1 MRSRTPIRRWAT
13 RGSAAAFTAVALTAG
28 MQAALAGGA
37 QASPHQAPNR
47 VVNPYSP
54 AYHRAYR
61 HGVVPTIAQQKK
73 MVRWDRNHP
82 RNASAN
88 DLNYGGGIDGIGVTT
103 GQEKVYMVFY
113 GSQWGTQS
121 TNANGDITLSG
132 DPSGQAPYQQELYKG
147 LGTGGELWSGVMTQY
162 CDGVAVGAQ
171 TCPASNTH
179 HVAYPSG
186 GVLAGVWVDESTA
199 SPSQATGH
207 QLGVEA
213 VNAAAHF
220 GNTTAASNRDA
231 QYIIVS
237 PHNTHPDGYNTP
249 TGQFCAWHDWN
260 GDTTLSGGAVTSPY
274 GDIAFTNSPYI
285 TDMGASCG
293 QDFVN
298 SNGTLDGV
306 SIVNGHEYA
315 ETITDQNPPGGYTDS
330 SGEENGDKCAWITP
344 GTSGGS
350 FDLSTA
356 HGTFA
361 MQTTWANDGNSG
373 AGTCEAS
380 HAIVTNPGG
389 NTVTVTNP
397 GNQTG
402 TVGTAVS
409 LQIHATDSA
418 SGQTLTYTAT
428 GLPAGLSINSS
439 SGLISGTPTTAG
451 TSSVTVTA
459 KDTTNAFG
467 SASFTW
473 TINPAGGNTVTVTN
487 PGNQTGTVGTAVSL
501 QIHATDSASGQTL
514 TYTATGLPAGLSIN
528 SSTGLISGTPTTAGT
543 SSVTVTAKDTTNASG
558 SASFT
563 WTINSSGGCT
573 ASQLLRNP
581 GFESGNTIWS
591 STPAVIGQNGPFEPA
606 HTGTWDAWLDGYGT
620 THTDT
625 ISQAVTI
632 PAACTGTTF
641 SFWLHID
648 TSETTTTTAFDKLTI
663 TANGTTIA
671 TFSNLNHASGY
682 QQHSFSLGSFA
693 GQSVTLKFTGTED
706 SSLQTSFVVDD
717 TAVTTG

>member
-1 MRSRTPIRRWAT
+1 M

-28 MQAALAGGA
+28 MQAAVAGTA
-37 QASPHQAPNR
+37 QATAPR
-47 VVNPYSP
+47 APAVVNPYSP
-54 AYHRAYR
+54 AYHHLYR
-61 HGVVPTIAQQKK
+61 HGVVPAIPQQRK
-73 MVRWDRNHP
+73 MLRWDRNHP

-121 TNANGDITLSG
+121 TNANGDIVLSG
-132 DPSGQAPYQQELYKG
+132 DASGQAPYQQELYKG

-162 CDGVAVGAQ
+162 CDGVAAGAQ
-171 TCPASNTH
+171 SCPASNTQ

-199 SPSQATGH
+199 SPNQATGH

-237 PHNTHPDGYNTP
+237 PHGTHPDGYNTP
-249 TGQFCAWHDWN
+249 SGQFCAWHDWN
-260 GDTTLSGGAVTSPY
+260 GDTTLSGGAVSSPY

-315 ETITDQNPPGGYTDS
+315 ETITDQNPPGGWTDS
-330 SGEENGDKCAWITP
+330 GGEENGDKCAWITP
-344 GTSGGS
+344 GTPGGS
-350 FDLSTA
+350 FDLTTG

-389 NTVTVTNP
+389 NTVTVANP
-397 GNQTG
+397 GNQSGTTG
-402 TVGTAVS
+402 TPVS
-409 LQIHATDSA
+409 LQVHATDSA
-418 SGQTLTYTAT
+418 SGQTLTYSAT
-428 GLPAGLSINSS
+428 GLPAGLS
-439 SGLISGTPTTAG
+439 
-451 TSSVTVTA
+451 V
-459 KDTTNAFG
+459 
-467 SASFTW
+467 
-473 TINPAGGNTVTVTN
+473 
-487 PGNQTGTVGTAVSL
+487 
-501 QIHATDSASGQTL
+501 
-514 TYTATGLPAGLSIN
+514 N

-606 HTGTWDAWLDGYGT
+606 HSGTWDAWLDGYGT

-625 ISQAVTI
+625 LSQSVTI

-648 TSETTTTTAFDKLTI
+648 TAETTSTTAFDKLTV

-671 TFSNLNHASGY
+671 TFSNLNHATGY
-682 QQHSFSLGSFA
+682 RQHSYSLGSLA
-693 GQSVTLKFTGTED
+693 GQTVTLKFTGTED

-717 TAVTTG
+717 TAVNTS

>member
-1 MRSRTPIRRWAT
+1 MRSRTPIRSWAI

-28 MQAALAGGA
+28 MQAALTGGA
-37 QASPHQAPNR
+37 QASQGQATNR

-54 AYHRAYR
+54 AYHHAYR
-61 HGVVPTIAQQKK
+61 HGVVPTIPQQKK
-73 MVRWDRNHP
+73 MLRWDRNHP
-82 RNASAN
+82 LNASAN

-103 GQEKVYMVFY
+103 GPERVYMVFY
-113 GSQWGTQS
+113 GSQWGTQG
-121 TNANGDITLSG
+121 TNSNGDVTLSG

-171 TCPASNTH
+171 SCPASNTQ
-179 HVAYPSG
+179 HVAYPNG

-199 SPSQATGH
+199 SPTQATGH

-220 GNTTAASNRDA
+220 GNTTAALNRTA

-249 TGQFCAWHDWN
+249 SGQFCAWHDWN
-260 GDTTLSGGAVTSPY
+260 GDTTLSGGAVSSPY

-315 ETITDQNPPGGYTDS
+315 ETITDQNPPGGWTDS

-418 SGQTLTYTAT
+418 SGQTLTY
-428 GLPAGLSINSS
+428 S
-439 SGLISGTPTTAG
+439 
-451 TSSVTVTA
+451 
-459 KDTTNAFG
+459 
-467 SASFTW
+467 
-473 TINPAGGNTVTVTN
+473 
-487 PGNQTGTVGTAVSL
+487 
-501 QIHATDSASGQTL
+501 
-514 TYTATGLPAGLSIN
+514 ATGLPAGLSIN

-543 SSVTVTAKDTTNASG
+543 SSVTVTATDTTNASG

-625 ISQAVTI
+625 LSQAVTI
-632 PAACTGTTF
+632 PAACTNTTF

-648 TSETTTTTAFDKLTI
+648 TAETTTTTAYDKLTI
-663 TANGTTIA
+663 TANGSTIA

-682 QQHSFSLGSFA
+682 QQHSYSLGSFA
-693 GQSVTLKFTGTED
+693 GQTVTLKFTGTED
-706 SSLQTSFVVDD
+706 VSLQTSFVVDD
-717 TAVTTG
+717 TAVNTG

>member
-1 MRSRTPIRRWAT
+1 MRSHTPIRRWAV

-28 MQAALAGGA
+28 MQAALTGGA
-37 QASPHQAPNR
+37 QASPHQAANR

-54 AYHRAYR
+54 AYHHAYR
-61 HGVVPTIAQQKK
+61 HGVVPTIAAQHR
-73 MVRWDRNHP
+73 MLRWDRNHP

-103 GQEKVYMVFY
+103 GPERVYMVFY
-113 GSQWGTQS
+113 GSQWGTQG
-121 TNANGDITLSG
+121 TNSNGDVTLSG

-162 CDGVAVGAQ
+162 CDGVAVNAQ
-171 TCPASNTH
+171 SCPASNTPP
-179 HVAYPSG
+179 VAYPAAPG
-186 GVLAGVWVDESTA
+186 GVLAGVWVDENTA
-199 SPSQATGH
+199 SPNQATGH

-220 GNTTAASNRDA
+220 GNTTAASNRTA

-237 PHNTHPDGYNTP
+237 PRGTHPDGYNTP
-249 TGQFCAWHDWN
+249 SGQFCAWHDWN
-260 GDTTLSGGAVTSPY
+260 GDTTLSGGAVSSPY

-315 ETITDQNPPGGYTDS
+315 ETITDQNPPGGWTDS
-330 SGEENGDKCAWITP
+330 SGAENGDKCAWITP
-344 GTSGGS
+344 GTPGGS
-350 FDLSTA
+350 FDLTDG

-361 MQTTWANDGNSG
+361 MQTTWANDGSGG

-380 HAIVTNPGG
+380 HAIVTNPG
-389 NTVTVTNP
+389 NTVTVANP

-409 LQIHATDSA
+409 LQIHASDSA
-418 SGQTLTYTAT
+418 TGQTLTY
-428 GLPAGLSINSS
+428 S
-439 SGLISGTPTTAG
+439 
-451 TSSVTVTA
+451 
-459 KDTTNAFG
+459 
-467 SASFTW
+467 
-473 TINPAGGNTVTVTN
+473 
-487 PGNQTGTVGTAVSL
+487 
-501 QIHATDSASGQTL
+501 
-514 TYTATGLPAGLSIN
+514 ATGLPAGLSIN
-528 SSTGLISGTPTTAGT
+528 SSTGLISGTPTAAAT
-543 SSVTVTAKDTTNASG
+543 SSVTVTATDTTNASG

-563 WTINSSGGCT
+563 WTINPAGGGCT

-591 STPAVIGQNGPFEPA
+591 STAGVIGQNGPFEPA

-625 ISQAVTI
+625 LAQSVTI
-632 PAACTGTTF
+632 PAACTNTTF

-648 TSETTTTTAFDKLTI
+648 TAETTTTTAYDKLKVQVL
-663 TANGTTIA
+663 NSSGTVLSTLA

-682 QQHSFSLGSFA
+682 QQHTYSLGSFA
-693 GQSVTLKFTGTED
+693 GQAVRLKFTGTED
-706 SSLQTSFVVDD
+706 ISLQTSFVVDD
-717 TAVTTG
+717 TAVNTS